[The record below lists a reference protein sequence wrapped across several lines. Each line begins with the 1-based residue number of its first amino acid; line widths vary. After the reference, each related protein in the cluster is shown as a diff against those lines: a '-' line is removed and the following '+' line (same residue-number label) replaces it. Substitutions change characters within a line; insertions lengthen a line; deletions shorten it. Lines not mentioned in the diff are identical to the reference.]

1 MVVPVTSE
9 KRVGGTKHLKN
20 SKNLL
25 GPIFNR
31 NNIPIFKYSQKIF
44 QDPNDAE
51 SIIDWWTEY
60 WLHDHLKI
68 DTQTGKLHKGRGFP
82 GGCSTTLQ
90 SSAFSGLLD

>member
-51 SIIDWWTEY
+51 SIID
-60 WLHDHLKI
+60 
-68 DTQTGKLHKGRGFP
+68 
-82 GGCSTTLQ
+82 
-90 SSAFSGLLD
+90 